1 MRMFKHFA
9 LVALLAMFLTGIG
22 GALGTSEAK
31 AMTLGDLVGNTYR
44 VTEVDAP
51 FDWTRH
57 MRGSVVRFEQD
68 NDGDYI
74 ITVVKPSSGTLF
86 DAGDK
91 LVMDMYVM
99 DGRVNCTWSY
109 TSVADTRDAFLN
121 VYNNGQNLQIQHAE
135 HSDQYMTLR
144 KI

>member
-51 FDWTRH
+51 
-57 MRGSVVRFEQD
+57 
-68 NDGDYI
+68 
-74 ITVVKPSSGTLF
+74 L
-86 DAGDK
+86 
-91 LVMDMYVM
+91 
-99 DGRVNCTWSY
+99 
-109 TSVADTRDAFLN
+109 
-121 VYNNGQNLQIQHAE
+121 
-135 HSDQYMTLR
+135 
-144 KI
+144 

>member
-1 MRMFKHFA
+1 
-9 LVALLAMFLTGIG
+9 
-22 GALGTSEAK
+22 
-31 AMTLGDLVGNTYR
+31 
-44 VTEVDAP
+44 
-51 FDWTRH
+51 

-121 VYNNGQNLQIQHAE
+121 VYNNGQTLQIQHAE